1 MGYMRAMAKMLE
13 GLLSGGT
20 VGSTRLHSR
29 CRALGCVVCLP
40 PPSSSVPFLTWLAV
54 AAAQGRGETYVV
66 GIVDVLQEFTC
77 LKAAECAAKQILAG
91 LRGGHPNCM
100 SIVPPSAYASR
111 LRHYISQNTE

>member
-1 MGYMRAMAKMLE
+1 MAAQW
-13 GLLSGGT
+13 GRPDCIPG
-20 VGSTRLHSR
+20 VGPWAVLYA
-29 CRALGCVVCLP
+29 CP
-40 PPSSSVPFLTWLAV
+40 PPSSSVPFLTWLAI